1 MNKIIK
7 HRKLSKK
14 EKMSLND
21 HLIKISRNLHWV
33 ETESDKA
40 VFITKPFI

>member
-14 EKMSLND
+14 EKISLNN
-21 HLIKISRNLHWV
+21 HLIKICRNLHWV